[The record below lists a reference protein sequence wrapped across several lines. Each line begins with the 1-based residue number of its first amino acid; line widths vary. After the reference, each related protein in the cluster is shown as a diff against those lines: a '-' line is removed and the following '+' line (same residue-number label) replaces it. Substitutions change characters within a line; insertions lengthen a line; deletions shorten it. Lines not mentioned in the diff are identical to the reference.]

1 MKLIKLI
8 VVLLFAAM
16 ILALGLLIA
25 SVSGCAPI
33 ASTTTLQAT
42 PSGGMFVVL
51 GTSITFMLASIWISA
66 RSQGYQRTYFVA
78 LMLLAFCGVVVAS
91 VLILIGVNVP

>member
-16 ILALGLLIA
+16 ILALGLFVA

-33 ASTTTLQAT
+33 TSTTTLQAT
-42 PSGGMFVVL
+42 PSGGMYVVL
-51 GTSITFMLASIWISA
+51 GTRI
-66 RSQGYQRTYFVA
+66 A
-78 LMLLAFCGVVVAS
+78 LMLA
-91 VLILIGVNVP
+91 